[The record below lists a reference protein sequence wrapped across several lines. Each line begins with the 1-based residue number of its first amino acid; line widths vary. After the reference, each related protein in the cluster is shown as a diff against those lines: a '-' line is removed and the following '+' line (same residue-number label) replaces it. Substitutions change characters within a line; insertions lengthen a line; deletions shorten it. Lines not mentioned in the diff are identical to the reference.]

1 MNKNIGMLAGIILI
15 ALLAY
20 VISVFVI
27 NQIQRES
34 SVIGA
39 LYALGAKKN
48 DLIMHYI
55 LLPTLISLL
64 GGIIGTAIGFS
75 DFAMNSITGDS
86 YSYYSLPVFETVHP
100 VYLLIYGIVMPPVI
114 SAIVNALVINKRLS
128 RTALSLIKN
137 EQKTNAV
144 KELNLGK
151 MGFMRRFQIRQLGI
165 LATQTLFVNL

>member
-1 MNKNIGMLAGIILI
+1 MQKETDKLLDEIFEIDIDNLTEFIEVENNPRIKGCAGDVVMNKNIGMLIGIILI

-27 NQIQRES
+27 HQIQRES

-48 DLIMHYI
+48 DLIRHYV

-64 GGIIGTAIGFS
+64 GGAVGTAIGFT

-86 YSYYSLPVFETVHP
+86 YRYYSVPVFEP
-100 VYLLIYGIVMPPVI
+100 V
-114 SAIVNALVINKRLS
+114 
-128 RTALSLIKN
+128 
-137 EQKTNAV
+137 
-144 KELNLGK
+144 
-151 MGFMRRFQIRQLGI
+151 
-165 LATQTLFVNL
+165 